1 MGHVFH
7 SYVSLPEGK
16 TPGKW
21 NFLTCWISLWGSPGP
36 VIRWMWTVWWP
47 LKPQTADL
55 ARVPWINSP
64 GRRCFKIYNLVLVH
78 YLYLFF
84 PCSWWVLAWYV
95 WIRWSGHDELGISPR
110 SISIHIWVQFDF
122 IGCYMA
128 MIIGLCLFQL
138 RGGMQWY
145 QHNYYY
151 IYDSMLLICS

>member
-1 MGHVFH
+1 MAFH
-7 SYVSLPEGK
+7 SYVSLPDGK

-21 NFLTCWISLWGSPGP
+21 NFLTCWISLWGSGASDQ
-36 VIRWMWTVWWP
+36 VGCERFGGRWSHRQRIWQGCLESIPRDAAV
-47 LKPQTADL
+47 LYRLD
-55 ARVPWINSP
+55 
-64 GRRCFKIYNLVLVH
+64 NLVLVY

-84 PCSWWVLAWYV
+84 PCSWWVLARYV

-138 RGGMQWY
+138 RSGMQWY

>member
-1 MGHVFH
+1 MASIAMLVYQMVRHLESGISSRAEFH
-7 SYVSLPEGK
+7 CGD
-16 TPGKW
+16 PGQW
-21 NFLTCWISLWGSPGP
+21 SGGCERFGG
-36 VIRWMWTVWWP
+36 RWSHRQRIWQGCLESIPRDAAV
-47 LKPQTADL
+47 LYRLD
-55 ARVPWINSP
+55 
-64 GRRCFKIYNLVLVH
+64 NLVLVY

-84 PCSWWVLAWYV
+84 PCSWWVLARYV
-95 WIRWSGHDELGISPR
+95 WIRWSGHYELGISPR

-138 RGGMQWY
+138 RSGMQWY